1 MKFGIKRFWQL
12 ILVIALPVI
21 IYNTK
26 SDYYK
31 NKVDFYESDL
41 NGVVTQIKQT
51 RGTKVYLNE
60 SEFFYL
66 DQLQDKSL
74 KVGDSINKKGSE
86 LNVFEKRNQDEYRF
100 INKITVVKPESS
112 YFKFFF
118 GL

>member
-1 MKFGIKRFWQL
+1 MKFGIKRIWQL
-12 ILVIALPVI
+12 ILVIAFPVI

-26 SDYYK
+26 TDYYK
-31 NKVDFYESDL
+31 KKVDFYESDL

-60 SEFFYL
+60 SEYFYL
-66 DQLQDKSL
+66 EQLQDKSL

-86 LNVFEKRNQDEYRF
+86 LNVFEKNNKDEYNYK
-100 INKITVVKPESS
+100 NKITVIKPESS